1 MLIYSIC
8 KVKMIMFAVD
18 LLDVDE
24 KRIQTASLHVFDS
37 I

>member
-1 MLIYSIC
+1 MLIYSIFVM
-8 KVKMIMFAVD
+8 KIIMFAVD